1 MHYVRLK
8 FTPVLLLA
16 LVRLKPNLE
25 PKNLEF
31 SMLVKVVLIHEIAIK
46 HLVVVRPHSGAE
58 QRPQKIFEIS
68 AQIIGNL
75 AIGALVFVTKSAKHI
90 LVLQL
95 DCRLQV
101 KVHIDSA
108 ESAVRVK

>member
-1 MHYVRLK
+1 MK
-8 FTPVLLLA
+8 FFPVLLLV
-16 LVRLKPNLE
+16 LVRLKPNLK

-31 SMLVKVVLIHEIAIK
+31 SMLVEVILIHEIAIK
-46 HLVVVRPHSGAE
+46 HLVVIRPHSGAE
-58 QRPQKIFEIS
+58 QRLQKIFEIC

-75 AIGALVFVTKSAKHI
+75 AIGALVFVTKGAKPI

-95 DCRLQV
+95 DCRLHV